1 MTVARIAAPR
11 QSLPRQRAKKPQVV
25 PLQKRAIETRR
36 QILLAAAALFRD
48 KGYKATTLRDIA
60 RAVGMGAGSF
70 YYYFRSKEEVLH
82 EVLDRGI
89 ETVDNMVR
97 SAVNVLPPSATPLTQ
112 LRQAI
117 LGHLRAL
124 LDKSGYSTAYARIY
138 NELPRKLNRP
148 DHPRRIA
155 YIAHWRDLV
164 VAAQKS
170 GEIRSDIHVP
180 TFVAF
185 MLGTMSRAADW
196 YDPDTADIEQVAEW
210 IADWTFNGVRRR
222 AG

>member
-1 MTVARIAAPR
+1 MTVARVATSR

-60 RAVGMGAGSF
+60 RAVGIGAGSF

-97 SAVNVLPPSATPLTQ
+97 GAVNVLPPSASPAHATAAGDSRPPARTA
-112 LRQAI
+112 RQER
-117 LGHLRAL
+117 LFDGLRAHL
-124 LDKSGYSTAYARIY
+124 
-138 NELPRKLNRP
+138 
-148 DHPRRIA
+148 
-155 YIAHWRDLV
+155 
-164 VAAQKS
+164 
-170 GEIRSDIHVP
+170 
-180 TFVAF
+180 
-185 MLGTMSRAADW
+185 
-196 YDPDTADIEQVAEW
+196 
-210 IADWTFNGVRRR
+210 
-222 AG
+222 